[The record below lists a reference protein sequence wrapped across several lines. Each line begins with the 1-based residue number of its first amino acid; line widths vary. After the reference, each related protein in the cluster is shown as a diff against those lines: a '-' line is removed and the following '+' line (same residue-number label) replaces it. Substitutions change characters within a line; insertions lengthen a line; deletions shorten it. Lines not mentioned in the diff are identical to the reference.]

1 MSKPSK
7 IYQFRYLG
15 SFPPGQT
22 DIDIYEVVTVQKWII
37 MPFSGWLYKI
47 EVKLEPERISGML
60 CVTAKKD
67 GIPVETNIV
76 IDGDNPDQ
84 FSETYPPEDMYFFPS
99 GSLFNIALISDSQ
112 WCVIDAG
119 REERCKVI
127 HVSAEFLVECGT
139 GDWYKEIYGDSQRLL
154 ESDSRLQDARAQA
167 DDIEVLSRQPGV
179 ANLKAITNEQLIM
192 AVLANQIR
200 RSRIASDQ
208 FFASELEER
217 AKKSDK
223 LVCHVTTDPS
233 WVPLSVKEIPATVT
247 CVLCRKRYETKPM
260 LMDKDGEPVCHDCAR
275 REDTHD
281 NT

>member
-154 ESDSRLQDARAQA
+154 ESDSRFQDARAQYVQPCQTCA
-167 DDIEVLSRQPGV
+167 NSVELSLVNGFTHKRCRVLGDISSWMSIQAIRTCEAWTATEKELDYLRGV
-179 ANLKAITNEQLIM
+179 ANP
-192 AVLANQIR
+192 
-200 RSRIASDQ
+200 
-208 FFASELEER
+208 ELEEF
-217 AKKSDK
+217 
-223 LVCHVTTDPS
+223 
-233 WVPLSVKEIPATVT
+233 
-247 CVLCRKRYETKPM
+247 
-260 LMDKDGEPVCHDCAR
+260 
-275 REDTHD
+275 
-281 NT
+281 